1 MISAEFKK
9 AVQLGDEEKVKIM
22 LKNSLTM
29 DLTFNQF
36 KAMLEYTLNIMPNIV
51 EAHDG
56 THFESKGKWDKD
68 YTSLLKYDLVDN
80 FSAERIAHIKE
91 VQQYVYADELKKQL
105 QSQSNT
111 LQPWKQPSQQTN
123 PQTATIRT
131 RSTNESNVDSQYI
144 VGLIVALGVGAASI
158 LLGVIKGWA
167 IVTTA
172 STAVIASVIAG
183 GITYFIVKK

>member
-1 MISAEFKK
+1 MISEGFKK

-36 KAMLEYTLNIMPNIV
+36 KLMLEYALKFFPNIID
-51 EAHDG
+51 AHDG
-56 THFESKGKWDKD
+56 TDFEPKENWDKD
-68 YTSLLKYDLVDN
+68 YASLLKYDLVDN
-80 FSAERIAHIKE
+80 FSEERIAHIKE

-105 QSQSNT
+105 QSQNNT
-111 LQPWKQPSQQTN
+111 LQSQKQPNQKIS
-123 PQTATIRT
+123 PQSTITRT
-131 RSTNESNVDSQYI
+131 SSTNESNVDSQYI
-144 VGLIVALGVGAASI
+144 IGLIVALGVGTASI
-158 LLGVIKGWA
+158 ILGVIKGWA

-172 STAVIASVIAG
+172 TTAIIASVIAS